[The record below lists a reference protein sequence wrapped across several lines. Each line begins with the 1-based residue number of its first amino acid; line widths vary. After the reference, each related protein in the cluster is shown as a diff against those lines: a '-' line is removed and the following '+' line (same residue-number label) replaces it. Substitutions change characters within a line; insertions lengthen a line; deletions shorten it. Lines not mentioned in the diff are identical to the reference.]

1 MSTQIIVDQDLVK
14 YLEKVGYRS
23 DSVIDQLVKETAA
36 LGSVAQMQ
44 IAPEQGQFLKIIVK
58 ISQSNKCLEI
68 GRFTGLSTLCI
79 AKGLPNKGSITTID
93 NSDEFLP
100 IAQKYWQ
107 MAGVSNKIDS
117 IIGDGVEVMQ
127 SFIDRQYFF
136 DLIFID
142 ADKNNYPNY
151 YELSLPLL
159 RPNGIVIIDN
169 MLWHGD
175 VADDTK
181 IDKETRTIRTLNQS
195 IQSDERVDFSLLPLA
210 DGLSFIRKKNNFILK
225 N

>member
-1 MSTQIIVDQDLVK
+1 
-14 YLEKVGYRS
+14 
-23 DSVIDQLVKETAA
+23 
-36 LGSVAQMQ
+36 
-44 IAPEQGQFLKIIVK
+44 
-58 ISQSNKCLEI
+58 
-68 GRFTGLSTLCI
+68 
-79 AKGLPNKGSITTID
+79 
-93 NSDEFLP
+93 
-100 IAQKYWQ
+100 

-127 SFIDRQYFF
+127 SFIDRQYFY

-181 IDKETRTIRTLNQS
+181 TDKETRTIRTLNQS
-195 IQSDERVDFSLLPLA
+195 IQSDERVDFSLLPLS
-210 DGLSFIRKKNNFILK
+210 DGLSFIRKKIINS
-225 N
+225 

>member
-1 MSTQIIVDQDLVK
+1 MSTQITVDQDLVK

-23 DSVIDQLVKETAA
+23 DPVIDQLVKETAA

-44 IAPEQGQFLKIIVK
+44 IAPEQGQFLEIIVK

-68 GRFTGLSTLCI
+68 GRFTGLSTLCM
-79 AKGLPNKGSITTID
+79 AKGLPEKGSITTID

-107 MAGVSNKIDS
+107 MAGVNNKIDS

-142 ADKNNYPNY
+142 ADKDNYPNY

-175 VADDTK
+175 VADYAKT
-181 IDKETRTIRTLNQS
+181 DKQTRTIRTLNQS
-195 IQSDERVDFSLLPLA
+195 IQSDDRVDFSLLPLS
-210 DGLSFIRKKNNFILK
+210 DGLSFIRKKNDLILK

>member
-1 MSTQIIVDQDLVK
+1 MSTQITVDQDLVK

-23 DSVIDQLVKETAA
+23 DPVIDQLVKETTA

-44 IAPEQGQFLKIIVK
+44 IAPEQGQFLEIIVK

-68 GRFTGLSTLCI
+68 GRFTGLSTLCM
-79 AKGLPNKGSITTID
+79 AKGLPKKGSITTID
-93 NSDEFLP
+93 NSDKFLP

-117 IIGDGVEVMQ
+117 IIGAGAEVMQ

-142 ADKNNYPNY
+142 ADKDNYPNY

-181 IDKETRTIRTLNQS
+181 TDKQTRTIRNLNQS
-195 IQSDERVDFSLLPLA
+195 IQSDERVDFCLLPLS
-210 DGLSFIRKKNNFILK
+210 DGLSFIRKKNNLILK

>member
-1 MSTQIIVDQDLVK
+1 MSTQITVDQDLVK

-23 DSVIDQLVKETAA
+23 DPVIDQLVKETTA

-44 IAPEQGQFLKIIVK
+44 IAPEQGQFLEIIVK

-68 GRFTGLSTLCI
+68 GRFTGLSTLCM
-79 AKGLPNKGSITTID
+79 AKGLPETGSITTID

-107 MAGVSNKIDS
+107 MAGVSNKIVS
-117 IIGDGVEVMQ
+117 IIGAGAEVMQ

-181 IDKETRTIRTLNQS
+181 TDKETRTIRTLNQS
-195 IQSDERVDFSLLPLA
+195 IQSDERVDFSLLPLS
-210 DGLSFIRKKNNFILK
+210 DGLSFIRKKII
-225 N
+225 